1 MVKNGKSGKWV
12 SMLRLF
18 DVVKVYMLLCGKKY
32 IGEGKYIYM
41 W

>member
-1 MVKNGKSGKWV
+1 MGKYV
-12 SMLRLF
+12 ELV

-32 IGEGKYIYM
+32 IGEGKCIYM